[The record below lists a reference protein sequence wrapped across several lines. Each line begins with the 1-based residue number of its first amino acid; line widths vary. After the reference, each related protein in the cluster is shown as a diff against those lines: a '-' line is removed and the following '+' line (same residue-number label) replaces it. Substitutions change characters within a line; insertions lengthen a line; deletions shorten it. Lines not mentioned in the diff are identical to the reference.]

1 MTKLNFLLSL
11 HEKLSGLPQKEVEER
26 LNFYSEVIEDRI
38 EEGLSEE
45 EAVSAV
51 GTVDEIA
58 AQIIAD
64 IYQHKTETEQDKSKR
79 QHKMWIIVLLV
90 LGAPIWL
97 SLLITTFAIF
107 LSIFASLWSAII
119 SLWAVFVS
127 IAACTLSSILLG
139 IGFIISKK
147 TLPGFGL
154 ITAGIICAG
163 LTILLFFGC
172 KAATKGTVLLT
183 KKSAK
188 IIQKT
193 FARKENAK

>member
-1 MTKLNFLLSL
+1 M
-11 HEKLSGLPQKEVEER
+11 
-26 LNFYSEVIEDRI
+26 NFYSEVIEDRI